1 MHNNT
6 TDNTLKT
13 FTAVMT
19 VLFLLIAFRTA
30 YGNFSEAHGQG
41 NFFLLG
47 MNTVWIFTLY
57 EAPYLLAVYVLGP
70 MVSDAMPGLWS
81 LMNNT
86 WAKLKSLTGTK
97 TVIQLNSTD
106 NLAVVINPTL
116 LYLPAYEHATK
127 QTEINVDNPEIEI
140 CVEAET
146 DSSQEPTNII
156 TQLSEEIIN
165 YTYGTFKNVLT
176 AEQIEKL
183 LNNFRNFN
191 NGKKFEVVEK
201 TKLPDG
207 IFQFDLFHFCW
218 NVSCRIY
225 SRKQCDTM
233 FRTRTAHL
241 IKSSF
246 PLTAENIAESSIYSK
261 MTNDDRP
268 FSIPILKS
276 GKPLEPKPLKALNSH

>member
-1 MHNNT
+1 
-6 TDNTLKT
+6 
-13 FTAVMT
+13 MT
-19 VLFLLIAFRTA
+19 VLFLLIALRTA

-57 EAPYLLAVYVLGP
+57 EAPFLLAVYVLGP

-86 WAKLKSLTGTK
+86 WVKLKSLKETK
-97 TVIQLNSTD
+97 TVIQVNSTD
-106 NLAVVINPTL
+106 NLAAVVNPTL
-116 LYLPAYEHATK
+116 LYLPVYEHATK
-127 QTEINVDNPEIEI
+127 QTEINVDNPEIVN
-140 CVEAET
+140 CVEAEA

-165 YTYGTFKNVLT
+165 YTYGTFENVLT

-183 LNNFRNFN
+183 LENFRNLN
-191 NGKKFEVVEK
+191 NGKTFEAVEM
-201 TKLPDG
+201 TKLPEG
-207 IFQFDLFHFCW
+207 IFQFDLLHFCW
-218 NVSCRIY
+218 NVCTRIY
-225 SRKQCDTM
+225 SRIQCDTD
-233 FRTRTAHL
+233 FRERTAHL

-246 PLTAENIAESSIYSK
+246 PLTIKASEFSVNKK

-276 GKPLEPKPLKALNSH
+276 GEPLNPKPLKALK

>member
-1 MHNNT
+1 MHSKT

-19 VLFLLIAFRTA
+19 VFFLLIALRTA
-30 YGNFSEAHGQG
+30 YGNFNDVHDEGSS
-41 NFFLLG
+41 FLLV
-47 MNTVWIFTLY
+47 MNTIWIFTVY
-57 EAPYLLAVYVLGP
+57 EAPFLLAVYVLGP

-86 WAKLKSLTGTK
+86 WVKLKSLTGTK
-97 TVIQLNSTD
+97 TVIQVNSTD
-106 NLAVVINPTL
+106 NLAAVVNPAL
-116 LYLPAYEHATK
+116 LYLPVYEHATK
-127 QTEINVDNPEIEI
+127 QAEINVDNPEIEN
-140 CVEAET
+140 CVETEA

-165 YTYGTFKNVLT
+165 YTYGTFENVLT

-183 LNNFRNFN
+183 LNNFRNLN
-191 NGKKFEVVEK
+191 NGEKYEVVEK

-218 NVSCRIY
+218 NVSSRIY
-225 SRKQCDTM
+225 SRKQCDTD
-233 FRTRTAHL
+233 FRERTAHL

-246 PLTAENIAESSIYSK
+246 PLTIKASEFSVNKK

-276 GKPLEPKPLKALNSH
+276 GEPLNPKPLKALK